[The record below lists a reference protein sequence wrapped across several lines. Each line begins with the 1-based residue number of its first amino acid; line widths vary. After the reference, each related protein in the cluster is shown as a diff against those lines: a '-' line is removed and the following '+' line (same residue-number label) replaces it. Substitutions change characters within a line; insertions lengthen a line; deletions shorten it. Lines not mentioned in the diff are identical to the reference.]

1 MLPNCAVVAT
11 GLAHGDVRVLPRQA
25 PGGGGWEDEELLP
38 GVLGLV
44 LVSLR
49 LGGSQFVLEYPRS
62 WGGQAAGSR
71 RNFVRLPKP
80 DDQ

>member
-1 MLPNCAVVAT
+1 MEMSESY
-11 GLAHGDVRVLPRQA
+11 
-25 PGGGGWEDEELLP
+25 PGRLQERGGWEDEELLP
-38 GVLGLV
+38 RVLGLV

-49 LGGSQFVLEYPRS
+49 LGVSQFVLEYPRS

-71 RNFVRLPKP
+71 RNFVQLPKP